1 MKKIDTKILVF
12 AGVLAM
18 TLILFF
24 SMTRGEGNPFASM
37 TWGGKAKDVV
47 SADVASSRA
56 ISFIDE
62 TYIRGAAV
70 INLIETVEESGVYRI
85 TLEIDRDRFD
95 VFTTLDGN
103 IFFPEGFDLEN
114 RVVFE
119 RTTGG
124 FIKVDDNLCLEDDK
138 PIIYYFGTSECP
150 FCLWQ
155 HPVVIEAMERFKDH
169 IVFKDNTDT
178 DNDLEVFFR
187 YSDGGVPL
195 IVAGC
200 NYFRVGAGGSQGDEE
215 SDRDIISAIAC
226 KLTGGDP
233 ADVCDG
239 LEEIINEI

>member
-1 MKKIDTKILVF
+1 MKKIDTKMLVL
-12 AGVLAM
+12 AGVM
-18 TLILFF
+18 VVTLLL
-24 SMTRGEGNPFASM
+24 FASM
-37 TWGGKAKDVV
+37 TWGEGKPFSSMNWGDNAKGAV

-70 INLIETVEESGVYRI
+70 IKLVETIKESDVYRI
-85 TLEIDRDRFD
+85 TLDIEGDRFD
-95 VFTTLDGN
+95 VFTTLDGK
-103 IFFPEGFDLEN
+103 IFFPEGFDLED
-114 RVVFE
+114 RAVFE
-119 RTTGG
+119 RTMGG
-124 FIKVDDNLCLEDDK
+124 FVKVDDDLCLDDGK

-150 FCLWQ
+150 FCQWQ
-155 HPVVIEAMERFKDH
+155 HPVVVEAMERFKGY
-169 IVFKDNTDT
+169 VSFKDNTDT
-178 DNDLEVFFR
+178 DDDLEVFFR

-226 KLTGGDP
+226 KLTGGEP
-233 ADVCDG
+233 GDVCDG